1 LEEAGCALA
10 GGHTCE
16 GKETAIGF
24 SITGVASS
32 QSTLLKKSGMRPG
45 DALILTKP
53 LGTGTLLAAEMRN
66 AAKGRWAIGAIHSMS
81 TSNAAAVNVVARHGA
96 GACTDGELS

>member
-1 LEEAGCALA
+1 MHLA

-32 QSTLLKKSGMRPG
+32 QSLLLKKSGMRPG
-45 DALILTKP
+45 EDVLIVTKP

-66 AAKGRWAIGAIHSMS
+66 AANR
-81 TSNAAAVNVVARHGA
+81 T
-96 GACTDGELS
+96 